1 MNGPKLC
8 TLQKTAKTEESPSQ
22 SEPELMDI
30 TLALDLRPVESST
43 PEDRVKEE
51 TIQRPELSGEWARS
65 KSYICSPCGQIFQDF
80 LALMHHQKE
89 AHSGVCCTNI
99 QLEQSLDVTGLVKEL
114 GRQTMR
120 PVSGG
125 PTHSVTAFQ
134 CTKCHF
140 TLQSVPELHSHI
152 LLCSNHVTASPYRKR
167 RTKVNSIS
175 RRSHWIQIEVELQ
188 RSISSQTKHSPTY
201 RLLRGRPKKGCII
214 CFLIVSVIT

>member
-80 LALMHHQKE
+80 LALMHHQKA

-114 GRQTMR
+114 GRQIMR

-152 LLCSNHVTASPYRKR
+152 LLCSNHVPVPTGSVTPKWIPFPGGIKSLESNWSGTAAFDFKPNK
-167 RTKVNSIS
+167 TFTHLSITT
-175 RRSHWIQIEVELQ
+175 W
-188 RSISSQTKHSPTY
+188 SS
-201 RLLRGRPKKGCII
+201 
-214 CFLIVSVIT
+214 